1 MTVGKKSD
9 SEVNSNIIILSKAA
23 GVKKKKKK
31 PAVWNY
37 VMSLIRL
44 LL

>member
-23 GVKKKKKK
+23 SVKKKKF
-31 PAVWNY
+31 AVWNY
-37 VMSLIRL
+37 VMPLIRL

>member
-23 GVKKKKKK
+23 GVKKKKK

>member
-23 GVKKKKKK
+23 GVKKKK
-31 PAVWNY
+31 NLLCGI
-37 VMSLIRL
+37 MSCL
-44 LL
+44 

>member
-1 MTVGKKSD
+1 MTVGKKND

-23 GVKKKKKK
+23 SVKKKKKS
-31 PAVWNY
+31 AVWNY
-37 VMSLIRL
+37 VMPLIRL